1 MELNREKAIEI
12 LEKFDMFQGQRAGR
26 ELWQDKPFEVQEQ
39 DIANFSRDVNLLI
52 GYIKELTEESQRW
65 QQAYDC
71 SDSACRELSSK
82 CDELTAKTKAQDI
95 VILELRKSLEKAN
108 HDADRYTLKIK
119 ELTEEV
125 EGLQRELASRP
136 PRLVI
141 TKLPK
146 ESEKEDV

>member
-1 MELNREKAIEI
+1 MKLNREQIIEI

-26 ELWQDKPFEVQEQ
+26 ELWQEKPFEVQEQ
-39 DIANFSRDVNLLI
+39 DIDNFSRDVNLLI
-52 GYIKELTEESQRW
+52 AYIKV
-65 QQAYDC
+65 
-71 SDSACRELSSK
+71 
-82 CDELTAKTKAQDI
+82 LTAKTEVQDFVI
-95 VILELRKSLEKAN
+95 VELRKSLEKAN
-108 HDADRYTLKIK
+108 HDADRYALKIK
-119 ELTEEV
+119 ELTDEV